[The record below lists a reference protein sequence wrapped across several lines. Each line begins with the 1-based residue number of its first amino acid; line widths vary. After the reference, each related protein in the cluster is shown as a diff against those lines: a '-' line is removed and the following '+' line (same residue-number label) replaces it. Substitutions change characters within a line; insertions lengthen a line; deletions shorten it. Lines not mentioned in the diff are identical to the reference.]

1 MLEQPSGPWALN
13 PETCIAAIALGTNLG
28 DRPANLHLAL
38 HHLATLGALTAI
50 STFHDTAPVG
60 YLDQPHFLNAAALL
74 ETNLPPETLLQSL
87 LAIEKEMGRDR
98 TTAPPKG
105 PRLIDLDLIFYDD
118 AIIDSPDLT
127 LPHPALASRR
137 VVLAPLAEIAPK
149 WLHPQTG
156 LTVADMLD
164 ALRSTAP

>member
-74 ETNLPPETLLQSL
+74 ETTLPPEALLQSL

-105 PRLIDLDLIFYDD
+105 PRLIDLDLLLYGNEVLQTP
-118 AIIDSPDLT
+118 ALT
-127 LPHPALASRR
+127 LPHPAMQDRTF
-137 VVLAPLAEIAPK
+137 VLTPLAEIAPNLVHPT
-149 WLHPQTG
+149 LHRTI
-156 LTVADMLD
+156 ADLQQS
-164 ALRSTAP
+164 LISNL